1 MRWIYMNICGWILR
15 IVFVYL
21 MFVALLRLS
30 DAFVIVLGAM
40 FAIFYV
46 EIFEGMICR
55 ELRKNKE
62 AIC

>member
-21 MFVALLRLS
+21 MFVALLS
-30 DAFVIVLGAM
+30 DALVIVIGAM

-46 EIFEGMICR
+46 EIFEGTICR
-55 ELRKNKE
+55 GLRKNKE